1 MQRLTRRTQVLLDEK
16 RYQRLRARA
25 AAEGSSVGALVRD
38 AIDRMLVDGPDAN
51 VASAEAFLSAEPLP
65 VGEPE
70 ELSAELER
78 TLERDE
84 G

>member
-1 MQRLTRRTQVLLDEK
+1 M
-16 RYQRLRARA
+16 
-25 AAEGSSVGALVRD
+25 GALVRD
-38 AIDRMLVDGPDAN
+38 AIDRMLAEGLDAN
-51 VASAEAFLSAEPLP
+51 LASAEAFLSAEPLP